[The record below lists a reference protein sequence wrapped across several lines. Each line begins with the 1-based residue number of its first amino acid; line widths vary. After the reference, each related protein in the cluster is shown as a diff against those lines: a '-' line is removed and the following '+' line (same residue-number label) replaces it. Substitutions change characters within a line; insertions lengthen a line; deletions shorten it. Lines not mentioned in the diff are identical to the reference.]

1 MINDFHPALSAV
13 STAVEKTE
21 ADALVLG
28 VAKGPEGPILLPNP
42 LADKAAKGVAD
53 SLKALGASGAA
64 DQLLRLP
71 GVDGFASETLVL
83 IGVGPLTGEPT
94 GGVSLEALRRAAGS
108 AVRQLSTA
116 DSVALALPASSTEQV
131 AAIAEG
137 AAIGAYS
144 FNHFRSSEE
153 AKSKTPVSTIRI
165 LTDLKERHVR
175 PAIDRAAVV
184 GAAVRATRDLVNT
197 PPSHLYPESFA
208 AITEEL
214 AGRTKAPA
222 QDGTTIKAPRLK
234 VKVWDDKALEKEGF
248 GGILGVGAGSSR
260 KPRLVRIEHSPS
272 KPAAHI
278 SLVGKGIT
286 FDSGGLSLKP
296 ANAMTTMKL
305 DMAGAAAVTAVVR
318 AAADLDLPVKVTG
331 WLCLAENMP
340 SDTAQ
345 RPEDVIT
352 IYGGKTVEVLNTD
365 AEGRLVMA
373 DGLVAASK
381 EHPDAIID
389 IATLTGAQMVA
400 LGARTSGVMGE
411 EELSAA
417 LFEASKQAGESLW
430 PMPIPEEA
438 RSGFDSD
445 VADLTN
451 TGDRFGGML
460 NAAAFLR
467 EFVGERAGAD
477 KGALDPEAKRIP
489 WAHVDIAG
497 PAFNEKAPYGY
508 TAKAGTGVMVR
519 TLISY
524 LESLGR

>member
-1 MINDFHPALSAV
+1 MINDFQPALSAV

-42 LADKAAKGVAD
+42 LADKAARGVAD

-71 GVDGFASETLVL
+71 GVDGFKSETLVL

-94 GGVSLEALRRAAGS
+94 GGVSLEALRRAAGA
-108 AVRQLSTA
+108 AVRQLGSA
-116 DSVALALPASSTEQV
+116 ESLALALPAGSPEQV

-144 FNHFRSSEE
+144 FPHFRGSEE
-153 AKSKTPVSTIRI
+153 ARTKTPVSAVRI
-165 LTDLKERHVR
+165 LTDLKDRHTR

-184 GAAVRATRDLVNT
+184 GAAVRAARDLVNT

-208 AITEEL
+208 DIAEQL

-222 QDGTTIKAPRLK
+222 HDGTTAKSPKLK
-234 VKVWDDKALEKEGF
+234 VKVWDEKALEKEGF
-248 GGILGVGAGSSR
+248 GGLLGVGSGSSR
-260 KPRLVRIEHSPS
+260 KPRLVRLEHSPS

-296 ANAMTTMKL
+296 ASAMTTMKL
-305 DMAGAAAVTAVVR
+305 DMAGAAAVAAVVR
-318 AAADLDLPVKVTG
+318 AAADLNLPVKVTG

-373 DGLVAASK
+373 DALVAASEEK
-381 EHPDAIID
+381 PDAIID
-389 IATLTGAQMVA
+389 VATLTGAQMIA

-411 EELSAA
+411 EQLRTA
-417 LFEASKQAGESLW
+417 LFEASQEAGEQLW

-438 RSGFDSD
+438 RSGFDSE

-467 EFVGERAGAD
+467 EFVGERADAQQ
-477 KGALDPEAKRIP
+477 GALDPEANRIP
-489 WAHVDIAG
+489 WAHLDIAG

-524 LESLGR
+524 LEAAAR